1 MRNENG
7 RKYERIKGTGKKDE
21 IKEVKDGFGN
31 FLIKSKKAVSYS
43 EKSKEVLKTQLENKK
58 EEEDRIYKEALELK
72 SKLEK
77 TKLTFKVK
85 TGAQDRVFGSIS
97 SKQISEEL
105 KKKNLNV
112 DKKIIDAENINS
124 LGMHLVKIKLHKKV
138 TAELNVEL
146 KGGE

>member
-1 MRNENG
+1 MKIILLENV
-7 RKYERIKGTGKKDE
+7 KGTGKKDE

-85 TGAQDRVFGSIS
+85 TGVQDKVFGSIS

-124 LGMHLVKIKLHKKV
+124 LGIHLVKIKLHKKV

-146 KGGE
+146 KGGD

>member
-1 MRNENG
+1 MKIILLENV
-7 RKYERIKGTGKKDE
+7 KGNGKKDE

-85 TGAQDRVFGSIS
+85 TGVQDKVFGSIS

>member
-1 MRNENG
+1 MKIILLENV
-7 RKYERIKGTGKKDE
+7 KGTGKKDE

-85 TGAQDRVFGSIS
+85 TGVQDKVFGSIS

-124 LGMHLVKIKLHKKV
+124 LGIHLVKIKLHKKV

>member
-1 MRNENG
+1 MKIILLENV
-7 RKYERIKGTGKKDE
+7 KGTGKKDE

-58 EEEDRIYKEALELK
+58 EEEDRIYNEALELK

-85 TGAQDRVFGSIS
+85 TGVQDKVFGSIS

>member
-1 MRNENG
+1 MKIILLENV
-7 RKYERIKGTGKKDE
+7 KGTGKKDE

-85 TGAQDRVFGSIS
+85 TGAQDKVFGSIS

>member
-1 MRNENG
+1 MKIILLENV
-7 RKYERIKGTGKKDE
+7 KGTGKKDE

-85 TGAQDRVFGSIS
+85 TGVQDKVFGSIS

-105 KKKNLNV
+105 KKKKLNV

-124 LGMHLVKIKLHKKV
+124 LGIHLVKIKLHKKV